1 MKSINPAT
9 GKMIKEYPEHSLS
22 EVKEILN
29 LTQEAWESWKLTSFV
44 ERAVFMKQT
53 AKLLRQRNREFARLI
68 TDEMGKLI
76 TESEA
81 EVEKSALVCDYYAEH
96 AERFLSDEHI
106 ASDGSD
112 SFAAFEP
119 LGVVLAVMPWNF
131 PFWQVFRFAA
141 PALMAGNGA
150 VLKHASNVPGCAL
163 VIEAIF
169 REAGLPASLFRSL
182 MIPGKSVK
190 EVIANGV
197 IKAVTLTG
205 SEAAGSHV
213 AETAG
218 KYLKKTV
225 LELGGSDPFIVLA
238 DAYLA
243 TCTKTAVAARM
254 INCGQSCI
262 AAKRFIVE
270 KDVAPRFIQ
279 MVKDELSA
287 LKPINPADN
296 TVGYAP
302 MARPDLVDDLLHQI
316 EKSIEMGAKI
326 MLGGK
331 RLEREGY
338 YFEPTLITE
347 VTEDMPVFS
356 EETFGPV
363 LPVLIAENYSEAIR
377 IANNSPFGLGASL
390 WTEDVEKGIRLAR
403 EIESGAVFING
414 MVKSDPRL
422 PFGGIKRSG
431 FGRELSHYGIKEF
444 VNIKTIWV
452 K

>member
-9 GKMIKEYPEHSLS
+9 GKLIKEYPEHSLS
-22 EVKEILN
+22 EVTEILD
-29 LTQEAWESWKLTSFV
+29 LTQKAWETWKLTGFV
-44 ERAVFMKQT
+44 ERSVLMKEA
-53 AKLLRQRNREFARLI
+53 AKILRLRKNEFARLI
-68 TDEMGKLI
+68 TGEMGKLI
-76 TESEA
+76 AESAA
-81 EVEKSALVCDYYAEH
+81 EVEKSAWVCDYYADH
-96 AERFLSDEHI
+96 AERFLSDEPI
-106 ASDGSD
+106 GSDGSE
-112 SFAAFEP
+112 SFVAFEP

-150 VLKHASNVPGCAL
+150 ALKHASNVPGCAL
-163 VIEAIF
+163 AIETIF
-169 REAGLPASLFRSL
+169 REAGFPANLFRSL
-182 MIPGKSVK
+182 MIQGTSVEK
-190 EVIANGV
+190 VIENNV

-205 SEAAGSHV
+205 SEAAGSRV

-218 KYLKKTV
+218 KHLKKTV

-238 DAYLA
+238 DAALA
-243 TCTKTAVAARM
+243 DCAKTAVVARM

-270 KDVAPRFIQ
+270 KEVATPFIDL
-279 MVKDELSA
+279 VKEELSA
-287 LKPINPADN
+287 LKPCNPADN
-296 TVGYAP
+296 AAGYAP
-302 MARPDLVDDLLHQI
+302 MARPDLVDDLLKQI
-316 EKSIEMGAKI
+316 ERSVEMGAKI
-326 MLGGK
+326 VLGGK

-338 YFEPTLITE
+338 YFEPTLMTE
-347 VTEDMPVFS
+347 VTEDMPVFT

-363 LPVLIAENYSEAIR
+363 MPILIAENHSEAVR
-377 IANNSPFGLGASL
+377 MANNSAFGLGACV
-390 WTEDVEKGIRLAR
+390 WTGDVENGIRLAR

-414 MVKSDPRL
+414 MVKSDPRM

-431 FGRELSHYGIKEF
+431 YGRELSHYGIKEF